1 MTFRTILLAADM
13 EPHSAGAV
21 DYAFSLAEKL
31 GAVVHALYA
40 YQAVVIPN
48 GSGSGS
54 IPYEA
59 LHERAR
65 KKLEHALA
73 AHSASP
79 ALGKQLVDMGEPI
92 TAILEMASA
101 VSADLIVVGTHARQG
116 IQRLL
121 AGSVSEGVLREAQ
134 VPVLVVKGPGPSS
147 GALRSAQSS
156 TVN

>member
-1 MTFRTILLAADM
+1 MIFKTILLAADM

-21 DYAFSLAEKL
+21 DYAFALAEKL
-31 GAVVHALYA
+31 GAVVHVLYA
-40 YQAVVIPN
+40 YSPVVIPN
-48 GSGSGS
+48 GSGSGT

-65 KKLEHALA
+65 TKLEHALA
-73 AHSASP
+73 AHRSSP
-79 ALGKQLVDMGEPI
+79 CLGKQLVDMGEPI

-121 AGSVSEGVLREAQ
+121 AGSVSEGVLRDAK
-134 VPVLVVKGPGPSS
+134 VPVLVVKGLAKSS
-147 GALRSAQSS
+147 GAIRGAQAS